1 MSERRASRFNGAGLP
16 QGSGGAGSPPVLRG
30 DPHRSDETIHRVRA
44 VFRSHGVP
52 TVERDWPPPP
62 APHPPTAAQLAASF
76 KENGR
81 LVLAVPGPD
90 SDRQPY
96 EDGGDATA
104 RRAGTHRPYPDGA
117 DPDTRVG
124 TWQSHGAATEP
135 DTRVW
140 LTVPSCPAADH
151 EAGCR
156 CDPELTEAF
165 MRTVLPGWL
174 VAAADSRLRT
184 AVRAYQEHYAPV
196 DDLSAVG
203 ALTGAFADVL
213 LADCVVGA
221 ASDALRAGTGSRAL
235 PAVCGHLVPRLLRE
249 SAEELIPLNAR
260 RRDGSVARSAYDFS
274 AAREGEALMAAAG
287 PAGARLSQLLA
298 EFQPGSTGRELRL
311 TWREFRDFS
320 GLPDGR
326 DPAGRSFRE
335 LIRMLNR
342 ELRGLERRRSY
353 LGGPTPGSPDPAA
366 LAVADRLALLTAAA
380 CGLGRLRLTGNDT
393 ERAWLLLA
401 LTRVL
406 RRLGHSTP
414 RLPRG
419 QVGLVLKEVIVRDR
433 EALAYDLSRE
443 RIDLEIGS
451 TA

>member
-1 MSERRASRFNGAGLP
+1 MSERRASRFTGAGLP
-16 QGSGGAGSPPVLRG
+16 QGSTGAGSPPVLRG
-30 DPHRSDETIHRVRA
+30 DRHRSDETIRRMRA
-44 VFRSHGVP
+44 VIRSHGVP
-52 TVERDWPPPP
+52 TVERGWPPPP
-62 APHPPTAAQLAASF
+62 AARPPTPAQLAASF
-76 KENGR
+76 KEGGR
-81 LVLAVPGPD
+81 LVLAVPGRD
-90 SDRQPY
+90 GTRQPY
-96 EDGGDATA
+96 GVDGA
-104 RRAGTHRPYPDGA
+104 RRRQGVDAGQ
-117 DPDTRVG
+117 DTK
-124 TWQSHGAATEP
+124 
-135 DTRVW
+135 VW
-140 LTVPSCPAADH
+140 LTVPSCATDGH
-151 EAGCR
+151 EEGCR

-165 MRTVLPGWL
+165 VRTVLPGWL
-174 VAAADSRLRT
+174 VAAADTRLRT

-203 ALTGAFADVL
+203 ALTGSFADVL

-221 ASDALRAGTGSRAL
+221 ATDALSAGTGTRAL
-235 PAVCGHLVPRLLRE
+235 SAVCGHLVPRLLQE
-249 SAEELIPLNAR
+249 GAEELIPLSAR
-260 RRDGSVARSAYDFS
+260 RRDGSLVRSAYDFS
-274 AAREGEALMAAAG
+274 AARESEALMAAAG
-287 PAGARLSQLLA
+287 PATTRLPQLLA

-311 TWREFRDFS
+311 LGREFRDFS

-326 DPAGRSFRE
+326 DPAGRSLRE

-353 LGGPTPGSPDPAA
+353 LGRPLPGRPDPAA

-380 CGLGRLRLTGNDT
+380 CALGRLRLTGEDT
-393 ERAWLLLA
+393 DRAWLLLA

-419 QVGLVLKEVIVRDR
+419 QVGLVLKELIVRDR

-443 RIDLEIGS
+443 RIDPEIGS

>member
-16 QGSGGAGSPPVLRG
+16 QGSTGAGSPPVLRG
-30 DPHRSDETIHRVRA
+30 DPHRSDETIHRMRA
-44 VFRSHGVP
+44 VIRSHGTP
-52 TVERDWPPPP
+52 TVERGWPPPP

-90 SDRQPY
+90 GDRQPY
-96 EDGGDATA
+96 EDGGDAMAPRTVTRQYA
-104 RRAGTHRPYPDGA
+104 DGA
-117 DPDTRVG
+117 DPGTRVG
-124 TWQSHGAATEP
+124 TRQSHGAAAEP

-140 LTVPSCPAADH
+140 LTVPSCAAADH
-151 EAGCR
+151 EADCR

-174 VAAADSRLRT
+174 VAAADTRLRT

-221 ASDALRAGTGSRAL
+221 ATDALRAGTGSRAL
-235 PAVCGHLVPRLLRE
+235 SAVCGHLVPRLLRE

-260 RRDGSVARSAYDFS
+260 DRDGSLARSAYDFS

-287 PAGARLSQLLA
+287 PAGARLPQLLA
-298 EFQPGSTGRELRL
+298 EFQDGSGGRELRL
-311 TWREFRDFS
+311 LGREFRDFS
-320 GLPDGR
+320 GLPEGR

-335 LIRMLNR
+335 LIRTLNR

-353 LGGPTPGSPDPAA
+353 LGGSTPGRPDPAA

-380 CGLGRLRLTGNDT
+380 CGLGRLRLTGDDT

-406 RRLGHSTP
+406 RRLGCATS

-419 QVGLVLKEVIVRDR
+419 QVGLVLKELIVRDR

>member
-1 MSERRASRFNGAGLP
+1 MSERRASRFNGAGLL
-16 QGSGGAGSPPVLRG
+16 QGSTGAGSPPVLRG
-30 DPHRSDETIHRVRA
+30 DPHRGDETIRRVRA
-44 VFRSHGVP
+44 VIRSHGVP
-52 TVERDWPPPP
+52 TVEHGWPPPP

-76 KENGR
+76 QKNGR

-90 SDRQPY
+90 SDRRPY
-96 EDGGDATA
+96 EDGRHPMDT
-104 RRAGTHRPYPDGA
+104 RAGTRGPYADGA
-117 DPDTRVG
+117 ALDTVISTGRP
-124 TWQSHGAATEP
+124 HGADTGS

-140 LTVPSCPAADH
+140 LTVPSCAAVDH

-165 MRTVLPGWL
+165 LRTVLPGWL
-174 VAAADSRLRT
+174 VAAADTRLRT

-203 ALTGAFADVL
+203 ALTGAFADIL

-221 ASDALRAGTGSRAL
+221 ATAALHAGTATRTLS
-235 PAVCGHLVPRLLRE
+235 AVCGHLVPRLLRE
-249 SAEELIPLNAR
+249 STEELIPLNAR
-260 RRDGSVARSAYDFS
+260 RRDGSLARSAYDFS

-287 PAGARLSQLLA
+287 PAGARLPQLLA

-311 TWREFRDFS
+311 LGREFRDFS

-326 DPAGRSFRE
+326 DPAGGSFRE
-335 LIRMLNR
+335 LIRMLSR

-353 LGGPTPGSPDPAA
+353 LGGPTTGSPDPAA

-380 CGLGRLRLTGNDT
+380 CGLGRLRLTGKDT
-393 ERAWLLLA
+393 DRAWLLLA

-419 QVGLVLKEVIVRDR
+419 QVGLVLKELIVRDR